1 MGTRS
6 PRGRHSEVALTT
18 TDDGAKADWP
28 AGGQRPWIPQEEAA
42 NEETATE
49 KTAKE
54 ETAKEE
60 AANEAES
67 GCWIFRLL
75 AAQNRERRPDS
86 PSQTPP
92 RHHGNGDAGNIT
104 GNPDIRVPEGI
115 ERMNG
120 LCARDAKRKENADKG
135 AGTEDERPEDPGR
148 RRNSRE
154 TREASDQGRFEVQR
168 RPEG

>member
-6 PRGRHSEVALTT
+6 PRGWHSEVALTT

-60 AANEAES
+60 AANEAEGAEGTAGAPS
-67 GCWIFRLL
+67 PRGGWAHGLL
-75 AAQNRERRPDS
+75 VASSAPHEPTDPVRRPTSQRTSTAHHPVEEKIFNGKPDTCEELQAIGWCS
-86 PSQTPP
+86 P
-92 RHHGNGDAGNIT
+92 D
-104 GNPDIRVPEGI
+104 
-115 ERMNG
+115 
-120 LCARDAKRKENADKG
+120 
-135 AGTEDERPEDPGR
+135 ED
-148 RRNSRE
+148 
-154 TREASDQGRFEVQR
+154 
-168 RPEG
+168 